1 MEPEDKGMVIYIH
14 KRLDR
19 MFDKFGIGDIELC
32 TVASEIMHGN
42 FEADLGGGV
51 KKKRIPLHA
60 GKSGG
65 VRSVVFFKR
74 EGNLFFYG
82 GSTNGKRHM
91 QRGKQK

>member
-51 KKKRIPLHA
+51 KKKRILLHA
-60 GKSGG
+60 GKS
-65 VRSVVFFKR
+65 RCK
-74 EGNLFFYG
+74 ND
-82 GSTNGKRHM
+82 GSTNGKRHI

>member
-1 MEPEDKGMVIYIH
+1 MVIYIH